1 MQMVFR
7 PRTDYMLSVQD
18 NMRPSTR
25 TVVVDWL
32 IEVADD
38 FRMVTETLYLTVS
51 YFDRCGLLGEDLVQE
66 CCVGRFWLT
75 N

>member
-1 MQMVFR
+1 MVFR

-38 FRMVTETLYLTVS
+38 FRMVTETLYLTDS
-51 YFDRCGLLGEDLVQE
+51 HFDRCGLLDEDLVRE
-66 CCVGRFWLT
+66 SCIGRFW
-75 N
+75 

>member
-1 MQMVFR
+1 MVFR

-51 YFDRCGLLGEDLVQE
+51 HFDRCGLLDEDLVRE
-66 CCVGRFWLT
+66 SCIGRFW
-75 N
+75 